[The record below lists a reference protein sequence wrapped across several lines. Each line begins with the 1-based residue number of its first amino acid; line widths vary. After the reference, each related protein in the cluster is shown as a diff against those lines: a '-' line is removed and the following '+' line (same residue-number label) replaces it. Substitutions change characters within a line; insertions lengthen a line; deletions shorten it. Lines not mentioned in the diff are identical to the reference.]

1 MASLAKVTGARLI
14 IHAYKYGFSLISSY
28 GKLYGICNLLI
39 VPDSVYDN
47 VLYDNVVYD
56 NALSDNVV
64 YDNVVFDNI
73 VYDNIVYDNVV
84 HDNARWLWS
93 DVSGQEAQ
101 IQNMTKC
108 IPPQI

>member
-1 MASLAKVTGARLI
+1 MTEARLI
-14 IHAYKYGFSLISSY
+14 IHAYKYGFSSISSY

-56 NALSDNVV
+56 NVV
-64 YDNVVFDNI
+64 FDNVVFDNIVYDNI

-93 DVSGQEAQ
+93 DVSGQEVQ
-101 IQNMTKC
+101 I
-108 IPPQI
+108 